1 MEEKQDLCAN
11 DAMLQQLLLGMVAR
25 EQATRLEV
33 HVLGCRRCGERLAG
47 IQAEDTL
54 VEAAHARPTGPGRDD
69 DEPLQRLVDRLC
81 RLPMPAMGSAA
92 GPPPVAE
99 ALDELRRFLAPAELP
114 DELGRIAG
122 YRVLKVLGS
131 GGMGIVM
138 EAEDM
143 QLGRRAALKVM
154 RPMLA
159 ASPAARTRF
168 LREARAAAAIQHD
181 NVVTIYQVGEHDG
194 LPYLAMQLLDGEPLA
209 RRLARQGKFPLAE
222 TVRIGRQ
229 IAAGLA
235 AAHAREVVHRDIKP
249 DNIWLETEGD
259 RVKILD
265 FGLAHVADNLPRLTQ
280 SGAVAGTPAYMAP
293 EQIANEAVD
302 PRSDLFS
309 LGCVLY
315 EMC

>member
-1 MEEKQDLCAN
+1 MTTCSSNCSWACCP
-11 DAMLQQLLLGMVAR
+11 R

-54 VEAAHARPTGPGRDD
+54 VEAARSTGQPGRTGTTTRRCSAWSIASAD
-69 DEPLQRLVDRLC
+69 
-81 RLPMPAMGSAA
+81 LPMPTMGSAA
-92 GPPPVAE
+92 DQPPAGE
-99 ALDELRRFLAPAELP
+99 GLDELQRFLAPAESP

-138 EAEDM
+138 EAEDT
-143 QLGRRAALKVM
+143 QLGRRVALKVM

-159 ASPAARTRF
+159 ASPAASTRF

-209 RRLARQGKFPLAE
+209 RRLAGQGKLPLAE

-235 AAHAREVVHRDIKP
+235 AAHARNVVHRDIKP
-249 DNIWLETEGD
+249 DNIWLEAAGD

-265 FGLAHVADNLPRLTQ
+265 FGLAQRGRQPSPLDPERGRCGH
-280 SGAVAGTPAYMAP
+280 SGLYGAGAGR
-293 EQIANEAVD
+293 Q
-302 PRSDLFS
+302 
-309 LGCVLY
+309 
-315 EMC
+315 